1 MRYRNSERV
10 FYAAFLFSFAYQIQ
24 SIAAGTNVEVG
35 SLAKRPN
42 VLVIYSDDQSYKTL
56 SCYPEAPSW
65 VKTPNID
72 KLAKSGIRFERA
84 YLGAWCMP
92 SRASLLTGRFQHAIQ
107 SMTMSG
113 SYPGSAY
120 DPAQCPF
127 VPKHFRQSGYQT
139 AQIGKWHTGVD
150 SGYGRDWDYQVV
162 WNRPAHPKNAGNY
175 YYDQTLTVNGKE
187 EKSTEYSTDHYTQL
201 AADFIQGNHRNAD
214 QPWFLW
220 VCYGA
225 IHGPTTPAE
234 RHVQTLKGNEAQLPV
249 DILGPWPDK
258 PAYLNATSAWTNGPN
273 GRPAMKR
280 RKAGESSF
288 DVNESGKGLDA
299 WVQQMNECNLAV
311 DEGVGKMMGAL
322 QESGQLANTLVIYS
336 ADQGYALGEHGFNQK
351 VAPYDA
357 CVASPLI
364 ISQPGTIIQEKTCK
378 HPVTAPDLIE
388 LCCLTA
394 NVEIPWEMHGRDIRP
409 LLSDPESKSW
419 FKPMIMTHTGRSYG
433 SETDTIPTDGR
444 LTDTSNV
451 PWYVLLRDGKYK
463 YIRTFVENEVEEIY
477 DLEAD
482 PDELVN
488 LATKATNRSLLQK
501 LRAIAIEELRKTDA
515 KFVDRLPKTR
525 SERDSASIQKPKS
538 YVSHPVESKGP
549 SIYWIDVEG
558 GAATLI
564 VSPEGESVLIDS
576 GNPGYRDAN
585 RIAKVAT
592 KEAGLKRIDH
602 LITTHYHRD
611 HFGGASTLA
620 KILPIGT
627 VWDNGVFEGQ
637 REKADPEYYEFE
649 AAARRT
655 ISAGDS
661 IELKNGAG
669 MPALSLR
676 CLGARQKFVPIAES
690 TAPEHPSCQG
700 NQQRPVDLSDNAN
713 SVVMLLRF
721 GDFDFLDTGDLTWN
735 CEFDLVCPKNRVGK
749 VDLFQSSH
757 HGLDQS
763 NNPVLIKS
771 IEPRVAII
779 NNGTTKGC
787 MPLMFS
793 TLMETP
799 SIQAIY
805 QMHKNLRDDGSVN
818 NVADEFIAN
827 QFFEC
832 KGEHIRVVVSADGK
846 SYQVSVPSTAHEKR
860 YDCVP

>member
-1 MRYRNSERV
+1 
-10 FYAAFLFSFAYQIQ
+10 
-24 SIAAGTNVEVG
+24 
-35 SLAKRPN
+35 
-42 VLVIYSDDQSYKTL
+42 QSYKTL

-92 SRASLLTGRFQHAIQ
+92 SRASFLTGRFQHAVE
-107 SMTMSG
+107 SMTMAG
-113 SYPGSAY
+113 SYPGSTY
-120 DPAQCPF
+120 DPKRCPF
-127 VPKHFRQSGYQT
+127 APKHFRQSGYQT

-162 WNRPAHPKNAGNY
+162 WNRPAHPENAGNY
-175 YYDQTLTVNGKE
+175 YYDQILAINGKE
-187 EKSTEYSTDHYTQL
+187 EKSAEYSTDHYSKL
-201 AADFIQGNHRNAD
+201 GAEFIQGKNRNAD

-234 RHVQTLKGNEAQLPV
+234 RHLRTLNGNDAPLPA
-249 DILGPWPDK
+249 DILGPWPEK
-258 PAYLNATSAWTNGPN
+258 PAYLNATSAWTTGPN
-273 GRPAMKR
+273 GRPQMKKR
-280 RKAGESSF
+280 NAGESNF
-288 DVNESGKGLDA
+288 DVNESGKGFDA
-299 WVQQMNECNLAV
+299 WIQQMNECNLAV
-311 DEGVGKMMGAL
+311 DDGVGKLMAAL
-322 QESGQLANTLVIYS
+322 QESGQLTNTLVIYT
-336 ADQGYALGEHGFNQK
+336 ADQGYALGEHGCNQK

-364 ISQPGTIIQEKTCK
+364 ISQPGTILQEKKCK

-388 LCCLTA
+388 LCCNIA
-394 NVEIPWEMHGRDIRP
+394 KVEVPWKMHGRDIRP
-409 LLSDPESKSW
+409 LLINPESTDWS
-419 FKPMIMTHTGRSYG
+419 KPMIMTHTGRSYG
-433 SETDTIPTDGR
+433 AETDIIPIDNR
-444 LTDTSNV
+444 LTDTANV
-451 PWYVLLRDGKYK
+451 PWYVLLRNNNYK
-463 YIRTFVENEVEEIY
+463 YIRTFVENEVEEVY
-477 DLEAD
+477 DLEVD
-482 PDELVN
+482 PEELVN
-488 LATKATNRSLLQK
+488 LATDGTNRPLLER
-501 LRAIAIEELRKTDA
+501 LRAEAIEELRKTDA

-525 SERDSASIQKPKS
+525 PQRDSASILRPKS
-538 YVSHPVESKGP
+538 YVSYVEANGP

-564 VSPEGESVLIDS
+564 VTPEGESVLIDS
-576 GNPGYRDAN
+576 GNPGYRDAD

-637 REKADPEYYEFE
+637 REKADPDYYEFE

-655 ISAGDS
+655 ISAGDT
-661 IELKNGAG
+661 IELKSGVG
-669 MPALSLR
+669 MPILSLR
-676 CLGARQKFVPIAES
+676 CLAARQKFVPIIES
-690 TAPEHPSCQG
+690 TAKENASCQSV
-700 NQQRPVDLSDNAN
+700 QQRPVDLSDNAN
-713 SVVMLLRF
+713 SVVMLLRY

-735 CEFDLVCPKNRVGK
+735 SEFDLVCPKNRVGK

-779 NNGTTKGC
+779 NNGTKKGC
-787 MPLMFS
+787 MPMMFS
-793 TLMETP
+793 TLKETP

-818 NVADEFIAN
+818 NVADEYIAN
-827 QFFEC
+827 QLVEC
-832 KGEHIRVVVSADGK
+832 KGEHIRVSVAADGK
-846 SYQVSVPSTAHEKR
+846 SYRVSIPSTAHDKR